1 MPEVEG
7 STVESL
13 KAVVNEVQNMRWVV
27 LSAFITVLW
36 DHSECS
42 CFPLSV
48 GEGSLAAKRMLL
60 VICLDKE
67 VRLVSTLTHDMC
79 THICSLLD

>member
-1 MPEVEG
+1 MSVVER
-7 STVESL
+7 STVENL
-13 KAVVNEVQNMRWVV
+13 KAIVNDTQNLRWII

-36 DHSECS
+36 NHSECS
-42 CFPLSV
+42 CFPLSM
-48 GEGSLAAKRMLL
+48 GKGSLAAKQMLL

-79 THICSLLD
+79 THIFSLLD